1 MQRFEWSGQNIA
13 AAPGRPGQNLAASLI
28 LFERVAQS
36 DLYRLLFRVVNW
48 NRSRVTHSHSPIQAS
63 VLNRFGD
70 VRGFD
75 VFRVGEIGDRAADF

>member
-13 AAPGRPGQNLAASLI
+13 AAAGRPGQNLAASLI
-28 LFERVAQS
+28 IFERSPSKAFTVCFS
-36 DLYRLLFRVVNW
+36 VVRL

-75 VFRVGEIGDRAADF
+75 IFCAGEIGDRAAEF

>member
-28 LFERVAQS
+28 IFERVAQS
-36 DLYRLLFRVVNW
+36 DLYRLLF
-48 NRSRVTHSHSPIQAS
+48 SGEIGSGRVTHSHSPIQAS

-70 VRGFD
+70 VRGFK
-75 VFRVGEIGDRAADF
+75 VFRAGEIGDRAADF